1 MSDGATSTPPRILVV
16 DDEPSIVEVLTY
28 ALEDAGFSTSV
39 ANDGPTALRMALTD
53 RPALV
58 LLDIMLPGL
67 DGLSVCRE
75 LRAAGNVPIIL
86 LTARGSEADRI
97 AGLELQA
104 DDYVVKP
111 FSTRE
116 LIARIR
122 TVLRRADETV
132 STDNAPLTSTESTS
146 TTSIDHGQLH
156 LDLETFEA
164 TWDAKPI
171 VLTRLQF
178 DLLVTMARRPRMVFT
193 RAQLLE
199 LVWAQSFTDD
209 HRTVD
214 SMIKRLR
221 SRLREAGAP
230 AELIASRRDLGYCFD
245 ASVLPDQ
252 SGLK

>member
-1 MSDGATSTPPRILVV
+1 MSDGASLLPPRILVV

-28 ALEDAGFSTSV
+28 ALEDAGFATSV
-39 ANDGPTALRMALTD
+39 ATDGPTALRMALTD

-86 LTARGSEADRI
+86 LTARGSEADRV

-122 TVLRRADETV
+122 TVLRRADEAGI
-132 STDNAPLTSTESTS
+132 STDDSAALHVAATSL
-146 TTSIDHGQLH
+146 DHGPLR
-156 LDLETFEA
+156 LDFETFEA
-164 TWDAKPI
+164 TWKGQPI

-178 DLLVTMARRPRMVFT
+178 DLLVTLARRPRMVFT

-199 LVWAQSFTDD
+199 LVWEQSFTDD

-230 AELIASRRDLGYCFD
+230 PELIASRRDLGYCFD
-245 ASVLPDQ
+245 LGALPI
-252 SGLK
+252 